1 MSRLLIFMIRLYNLL
16 KNSFGGPHCR
26 YLPSCS
32 DYTREAVERY
42 GAWRGIWLGL
52 KRIVRCHP
60 WHAGGV
66 DPLP

>member
-1 MSRLLIFMIRLYNLL
+1 MSRFCVFMIRLYQLL
-16 KNSFGGPHCR
+16 MSPLAGAHCR

-32 DYTREAVERY
+32 EYTREAIERY
-42 GAWRGIWLGL
+42 GAWRGIWLGM
-52 KRIVRCHP
+52 KRIGRCHP